1 MSENTVTLR
10 VTEPD
15 DYPTLK
21 TWLNDYAV
29 ADGFRAS
36 TDILPDDEAERLLH
50 ERSDRDD
57 EHQFGRTVIGPRGL
71 VIGHVSA
78 SGCTD
83 PDRSAVLGVLIGP
96 YFQDHGYGSA
106 ALRLAIQLAA
116 SQLGAVTVTV
126 KVWAFNLRARHMCE
140 SLGFAETGRRN
151 DVVERDGR
159 RYDEVIYSAPTA
171 ALTARISQEEQDRER
186 GEALELQ
193 RFEVSRAA
201 EHVAV
206 L

>member
-1 MSENTVTLR
+1 M
-10 VTEPD
+10 
-15 DYPTLK
+15 
-21 TWLNDYAV
+21 
-29 ADGFRAS
+29 
-36 TDILPDDEAERLLH
+36 
-50 ERSDRDD
+50 
-57 EHQFGRTVIGPRGL
+57 IGPRGL

-83 PDRSAVLGVLIGP
+83 PERNADLSVLIGP

-106 ALRLAIQLAA
+106 ALRLAVRLAQEQLQAR
-116 SQLGAVTVTV
+116 TVTV

-140 SLGFAETGRRN
+140 SLGFVETARRN
-151 DVVERDGR
+151 DVVEREGR
-159 RYDEVIYSAPTA
+159 RYDEVIYTA
-171 ALTARISQEEQDRER
+171 DAAKVTARIAQEDEDRRR

-193 RFEVSRAA
+193 RFEVSRAT